1 MKFKVLYIL
10 AIIGLMSFTS
20 HAQRGGVRIGYIDTE
35 FILQN
40 VPEYQ
45 EASVQ
50 LDNKIAEWKSEI
62 DKRLSEIELKKK
74 ALDNEKVL
82 LTKELYEERFED
94 ITYEESEILDYQQK
108 RFGPNGDMII
118 QRSQLIQPIQDQI
131 YAAVKEIAETR
142 KYDFIFDK
150 NADFLM
156 LYSAERYDVSEQVLR
171 IITRTSKR
179 EQAKT
184 KKERKAL
191 EEEESIIEDEVNPDK
206 EARAKALEDRKA
218 LRAQQLEEK
227 RLERERAFEERKAKI
242 KADRE
247 ARKKAAEERRNK
259 PTDSKEK
266 ANDSSE
272 EAEEK
277 STTSTNNAKANTT
290 NKTQDDKR
298 QKALN
303 DREERKKAL
312 EERRKKAI
320 EARNKRNNPPSIV
333 AKKESD
339 STTTTSKKEKIAA
352 KTDTTKVKTA
362 KQIQEEKRQKVL
374 NDREERKKA
383 LEARRKKIEEDR
395 KKAKEERE
403 AQIKK
408 KDSIR
413 KAKAKQKNEG
423 N

>member
-1 MKFKVLYIL
+1 MRFKVLYIL
-10 AIIGLMSFTS
+10 AIIGLMSFTG
-20 HAQRGGVRIGYIDTE
+20 HAQRAGVRIGYIDTE

-50 LDNKIAEWKSEI
+50 LDSKIAQWKSEI
-62 DKRLSEIELKKK
+62 DKRLGEIELKKK

-94 ITYEESEILDYQQK
+94 ITFEESEILDYQQK
-108 RFGPNGDMII
+108 RFGPKGDMII

-179 EQAKT
+179 EQANS

-191 EEEESIIEDEVNPDK
+191 EEEESAIEPEVNPER
-206 EARAKALEDRKA
+206 EARAKALEDKKA
-218 LRAQQLEEK
+218 LRAKQIEEN
-227 RLERERAFEERKAKI
+227 RLERERAFEERKQKI

-247 ARKKAAEERRNK
+247 ARKKATEERRKKALEARNK
-259 PTDSKEK
+259 KNNPPAIETKKVNDSTAAKSEKTKATVKTDSTKTK
-266 ANDSSE
+266 
-272 EAEEK
+272 
-277 STTSTNNAKANTT
+277 TAK
-290 NKTQDDKR
+290 QLLDEKR
-298 QKALN
+298 QKAIK
-303 DREERKKAL
+303 DREARQKAL
-312 EERRKKAI
+312 EERRKK
-320 EARNKRNNPPSIV
+320 
-333 AKKESD
+333 
-339 STTTTSKKEKIAA
+339 IA
-352 KTDTTKVKTA
+352 
-362 KQIQEEKRQKVL
+362 
-374 NDREERKKA
+374 
-383 LEARRKKIEEDR
+383 EDR
-395 KKAKEERE
+395 KKARE
-403 AQIKK
+403 ARELQIKK
-408 KDSIR
+408 NDSIR
-413 KAKAKQKNEG
+413 KAKKKNEG

>member
-1 MKFKVLYIL
+1 MPNKLKYKPMKFKVLYLL

-20 HAQRGGVRIGYIDTE
+20 HAQRGVRIGYIDTE

-45 EASVQ
+45 EASTQ
-50 LDNKIAEWKSEI
+50 LDTKIAQWKSEV
-62 DKRLSEIELKKK
+62 DKRLGEIDLKKK

-94 ITYEESEILDYQQK
+94 ISFEESEILDYQQK

-118 QRSQLIQPIQDQI
+118 QRTQLIQPIQDQI

-191 EEEESIIEDEVNPDK
+191 EEEEYVPEEVDAEKDE
-206 EARAKALEDRKA
+206 RAKALEDKKA
-218 LRAQQLEEK
+218 LRTKQIEDK
-227 RLERERAFEERKAKI
+227 RLEREKGLEERRQKQ

-247 ARKKAAEERRNK
+247 AKKKATDER
-259 PTDSKEK
+259 
-266 ANDSSE
+266 
-272 EAEEK
+272 
-277 STTSTNNAKANTT
+277 
-290 NKTQDDKR
+290 R
-298 QKALN
+298 QKAI
-303 DREERKKAL
+303 DARKKK
-312 EERRKKAI
+312 EPETKKV
-320 EARNKRNNPPSIV
+320 KDSI
-333 AKKESD
+333 ATNSEK
-339 STTTTSKKEKIAA
+339 SKTIV
-352 KTDTTKVKTA
+352 KTDSTKVKTA
-362 KQIQEEKRQKVL
+362 KQLQDEKRQKAIK
-374 NDREERKKA
+374 DR
-383 LEARRKKIEEDR
+383 EDR
-395 KKAKEERE
+395 KKALDARKKKLADDRKKARE
-403 AQIKK
+403 ARVLQIKK
-408 KDSIR
+408 NDSIR
-413 KAKAKQKNEG
+413 KAKANNKN
-423 N
+423 